1 MQDRYLKARVPRAL
15 YEALLARS
23 GEAGQRLGTYVRE
36 VLERDAQAITT
47 GEALTRIEAAL
58 AAATTGAAPLQPAA
72 PDHEL
77 RRELAE
83 VRLLVRELA
92 LQSNAQILSRVAA
105 QLAAQSS
112 QPSRQGGAA

>member
-15 YEALLARS
+15 YEALLARA

-47 GEALTRIEAAL
+47 GEALTRIETAL
-58 AAATTGAAPLQPAA
+58 AAATAGAAPVQPAA
-72 PDHEL
+72 LDHAT
-77 RRELAE
+77 RRELLE

-92 LQSNAQILSRVAA
+92 MQSNAQIVTRVAA
-105 QLAAQSS
+105 QLAAQTS
-112 QPSRQGGAA
+112 QTSR

>member
-15 YEALLARS
+15 YEALLAR
-23 GEAGQRLGTYVRE
+23 AGAEGKRLGTHIRE
-36 VLERDAQAITT
+36 VLERDAQAVTT
-47 GEALTRIEAAL
+47 TEALTRIESAL
-58 AAATTGAAPLQPAA
+58 AASTAGAASAQPVA

-83 VRLLVRELA
+83 LRLIARELA
-92 LQSNAQILSRVAA
+92 LHHNAQILSRVAA
-105 QLAAQSS
+105 QLAAQAS

>member
-47 GEALTRIEAAL
+47 TEALTRIEASL
-58 AAATTGAAPLQPAA
+58 AAATTGAAPAQPAA
-72 PDHEL
+72 TDHEL

-92 LQSNAQILSRVAA
+92 MQSNAQILSRVAA
-105 QLAAQSS
+105 QLAAQAP
-112 QPSRQGGAA
+112 QLSR

>member
-15 YEALLARS
+15 YEALLAR
-23 GEAGQRLGTYVRE
+23 AGAEGKRLGTHIRE
-36 VLERDAQAITT
+36 VLERDAQAVTT
-47 GEALTRIEAAL
+47 TEALTRIETAL
-58 AAATTGAAPLQPAA
+58 AASTTGAAPSQPAA

-92 LQSNAQILSRVAA
+92 MQSNAQILSRVAA
-105 QLAAQSS
+105 QLAAQAQ
-112 QPSRQGGAA
+112 QPNR

>member
-15 YEALLARS
+15 YEALLVRS

-47 GEALTRIEAAL
+47 GEALTRIETAL
-58 AAATTGAAPLQPAA
+58 AAATTGTAPAQPAV

-92 LQSNAQILSRVAA
+92 MQSNAQILSRVAA
-105 QLAAQSS
+105 QLAAQSQ
-112 QPSRQGGAA
+112 QPSR

>member
-1 MQDRYLKARVPRAL
+1 MTEKFLKARVPAAL
-15 YEALLARS
+15 YEALLAR
-23 GEAGQRLGTYVRE
+23 AGAEGKRLGTHIRE

-58 AAATTGAAPLQPAA
+58 AAATAGAAPAQPATL
-72 PDHEL
+72 DHDT

-92 LQSNAQILSRVAA
+92 MQSNAQILSRVAA
-105 QLAAQSS
+105 QLAAQAS
-112 QPSRQGGAA
+112 QPSREGAAR

>member
-1 MQDRYLKARVPRAL
+1 MTEKFLKARVPAAL
-15 YEALLARS
+15 YEALLARA
-23 GEAGQRLGTYVRE
+23 GEQGKRLGTHIRE

-58 AAATTGAAPLQPAA
+58 AAATTGAAPSQPAA

-77 RRELAE
+77 RRELVE

-92 LQSNAQILSRVAA
+92 MQSNAQILSRVAA
-105 QLAAQSS
+105 QLAAQAQ
-112 QPSRQGGAA
+112 QPSR

>member
-1 MQDRYLKARVPRAL
+1 MTEKFLKARVPAAL
-15 YEALLARS
+15 YETLLAR
-23 GEAGQRLGTYVRE
+23 AGAEGKRLGTHIRE

-58 AAATTGAAPLQPAA
+58 AASTAGAAPSQPAS

-92 LQSNAQILSRVAA
+92 MQSNAQILSRVAA
-105 QLAAQSS
+105 QLAAQAS
-112 QPSRQGGAA
+112 QPSR